1 VIDWS
6 VKSRGTSTMTNAL
19 FFIPA
24 AFFAYEKGNPKSL
37 FPKVLSLMLYGAS
50 IAAAVVPWT
59 TDGVLPGVI
68 IAVALAIGLSV
79 GPGTAIGPAL
89 HDEKPP
95 MFPAKWQVGIMGK
108 NYWAAL
114 LGLGFLRSFLCLIAI
129 PFMGL
134 LPVWIVVAS
143 TLSAPLALLAARTYL
158 GGPLKWINRADPRWA
173 AETARS
179 GRMWALQD
187 RLYGAITCLG
197 AVGAGLL

>member
-1 VIDWS
+1 MS
-6 VKSRGTSTMTNAL
+6 RKSGGTDMINVL

-24 AFFAYEKGNPKSL
+24 AFFAYEKGNPKSM
-37 FPKVLSLMLYGAS
+37 FPKALSLILYGAS

-68 IAVALAIGLSV
+68 IAIALAIGLSV
-79 GPGTAIGPAL
+79 GPGSAVGPAL
-89 HDEKPP
+89 HDEPP
-95 MFPAKWQVGIMGK
+95 PLFPAKWQVGIMGK

-114 LGLGFLRSFLCLIAI
+114 LGLGFLRSVLCLIAI
-129 PFMGL
+129 PFVGL

-143 TLSAPLALLAARTYL
+143 TLSAPIAVLIARSYC
-158 GGPLKWINRADPRWA
+158 GGPLEWVARADPRWA

-179 GRMWALQD
+179 DRMWTLQD